1 MAQQLLVPQLK
12 AKDAEDGDFWNSPLR
27 IDDDTMVELRR
38 MARLA
43 PQCPLVEE
51 PDVDEHSQGELASP
65 FAPAFP
71 DIGTTLAQKAS
82 FFLRRVSRIVDADE
96 RRLVD
101 PVRMLRIVALGE
113 ESDTG
118 ARWPRVRRCALRDA
132 CMYGL

>member
-1 MAQQLLVPQLK
+1 M
-12 AKDAEDGDFWNSPLR
+12 
-27 IDDDTMVELRR
+27 TELRR

-71 DIGTTLAQKAS
+71 DVGTTLDQKVS
-82 FFLRRVSRIVDADE
+82 YFLRRVSRTVDGDE

-101 PVRMLRIVALGE
+101 PVRMLRVVALGE
-113 ESDTG
+113 ASDAD

-132 CMYGL
+132 CMYGI